1 MIEKIGALICILFLT
16 RIAFSIVIRIW
27 NMPLG
32 GLLIG
37 GAISCFIGYIIQVN
51 FYWHDKNI
59 RHFFSRV
66 IFCFLSLVY
75 ILYKVYL

>member
-1 MIEKIGALICILFLT
+1 
-16 RIAFSIVIRIW
+16 
-27 NMPLG
+27 MPLG

-59 RHFFSRV
+59 RHFFSIV